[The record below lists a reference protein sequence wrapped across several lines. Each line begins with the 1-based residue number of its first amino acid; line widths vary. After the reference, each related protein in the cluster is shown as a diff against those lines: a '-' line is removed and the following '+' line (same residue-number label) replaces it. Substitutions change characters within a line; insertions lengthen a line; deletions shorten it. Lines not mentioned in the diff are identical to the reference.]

1 MSENAP
7 QPLHLKYRPQTLDEI
22 VGNVATV
29 KALETTLSRGAA
41 PHSYLLTGPR
51 GTGKTTL
58 GRIIARF
65 LGCTGRDFR
74 EMNSANYRGIDS
86 VRELISTSV
95 LHPMEGDAV
104 LYLLD
109 EAAQL
114 TKDAQAALLK
124 LLEEPPKH
132 VYFVLA
138 TTDPEKLLDTIKS
151 RCAHFVLAA
160 LPPEQIAE
168 RLIHII
174 EAEGCPVEYPTDKV
188 ISEIAKR
195 CDGSLRQA
203 VMMLDQ
209 VIDIQDESE
218 AIEALAEAVGYDRQT
233 IDLCRALLKGSRWKA
248 VQQMLRGIN
257 ADAETVRYSVLGYMN
272 TVLLSDEKANPQA
285 LRVVRRFCQSMM
297 YTGRAGLTLACYE
310 VVEEQQASL
319 PRSGSAV

>member
-1 MSENAP
+1 MSENTP
-7 QPLHLKYRPQTLDEI
+7 LPLHLKYRPQTLDEV
-22 VGNVATV
+22 VGNAATV

-51 GTGKTTL
+51 GTGKTTI

-86 VRELISTSV
+86 VRELISISV

-109 EAAQL
+109 EAGALTPPAQ
-114 TKDAQAALLK
+114 DALLK
-124 LLEEPPKH
+124 LLEEPPNH

-138 TTDPEKLLDTIKS
+138 TTEPEKLKDTIKS

-160 LPPEQIAE
+160 LPPEQIAK
-168 RLIHII
+168 RLMYIV
-174 EAEGCPVEYPTDKV
+174 EAEECPVEYPTDKV

-195 CDGSLRQA
+195 CDGSMRQA

-209 VIDIQDESE
+209 VIDIQNEE
-218 AIEALAEAVGYDRQT
+218 EALEALTDAVGYDRQT
-233 IDLCRALLKGSRWKA
+233 IELCRALLKGSRWK
-248 VQQMLRGIN
+248 VIRQLLQGIN
-257 ADAETVRYSVLGYMN
+257 TDAETVRYSVLGYMN
-272 TVLLSDEKANPQA
+272 SVILSKEEASPQA
-285 LRVVRRFCQSMM
+285 LRLMRHFLPSMM
-297 YTGRAGLTLACYE
+297 YTGRAGLTLVCFN
-310 VVEEQQASL
+310 VVEEHQATL